1 MAGSKKDR
9 IIKVAGYAKKVV
21 YNNNIEYRNFSPD
34 LVGQQFATNFGT
46 PLFTMGN
53 FSITTNTDPSEHTVF
68 KLGTYSKKLYK
79 PVGNI
84 ACAPPQIYFENFSHS
99 VYFYV
104 ALTQPI

>member
-1 MAGSKKDR
+1 MRRGFQQLPTFLDKKDR
-9 IIKVAGYAKKVV
+9 IIKVAGYVKKVV

-68 KLGTYSKKLYK
+68 KLGTYSKKYTFKKDK
-79 PVGNI
+79 P
-84 ACAPPQIYFENFSHS
+84 QFSTCSAH
-99 VYFYV
+99 
-104 ALTQPI
+104 